1 MILVRQIEVLASMI
15 WYAFVSQ
22 VALVDIFILNA
33 IYLDEHFDM
42 EVYWIVMKCKFIY
55 KNSSISLDGLKALT
69 YGKLTKLIFELISTK
84 NG

>member
-1 MILVRQIEVLASMI
+1 MI

-33 IYLDEHFDM
+33 IYLDEHLDM

-55 KNSSISLDGLKALT
+55 KNLQRLGV
-69 YGKLTKLIFELISTK
+69 E
-84 NG
+84 